1 LVTVRETSL
10 VDAMKRAAVIG
21 ACLVVA
27 FVLVNYLEFYYW
39 FYNNEMPAYLRLGV
53 LHGDASG
60 PIRAFYEAAYAAC
73 PTQHPNLVEQCQGY
87 QIALLGDGRYV
98 RPLSTLGG
106 IVVTALSTKYHL
118 MQVIKIAIIGLAMG
132 SAILCALLL
141 SPFLARLEGRA
152 LLAIGLVWITGW
164 IANRLLHID
173 GLNRGFAVTALAGAV
188 VVLAA
193 MSLPAPSLRAA
204 AITARFRPEAWPAWG
219 AAAKLGLQLVAIAVC
234 FGLGY
239 RLHVLHESHAP
250 VLYLLLAL
258 GLWLLLGR
266 ALSERWIFAGVLSA
280 VLYLSATLVLFFYD
294 LAWPKQHQLY
304 LAAIFL
310 FIAIWRDDTRVYW
323 AVPLLLL
330 FDMQNGARLGAL
342 IVVGET
348 LLVLWRRRIPVS
360 VVPAILTAI
369 VGVAVTRTAY
379 YPFDDRLYS
388 ISDVI
393 GVFLTPVVVMAGL
406 AALAIVWAIT
416 DDRTRD
422 APSTIAVD
430 RLLVYAASIV
440 MMGGI
445 QIATWGLFFDA
456 FQLSTLYRSVAV
468 APAMAIFFVT
478 AALLLTSCRPEVS
491 DSQRQSAIA
500 SLAAL
505 GLLMTAAIGR
515 PISWEQLREGVHA
528 SVGRYLPADW
538 PRRTPM
544 MSLDDNTVYVDGNN
558 VITGPVM
565 QFSMIKILLL
575 SRSPEFSR
583 DKLTVLIFGGRAR

>member
-1 LVTVRETSL
+1 
-10 VDAMKRAAVIG
+10 MKRAAVIG

-27 FVLVNYLEFYYW
+27 FVLVNYLGFYHW

-106 IVVTALSTKYHL
+106 IVLTALSTKYHL

-152 LLAIGLVWITGW
+152 LLAIGVVWITGW
-164 IANRLLHID
+164 IANRLLHMD
-173 GLNRGFAVTALAGAV
+173 GLDRGVAVAALAGAV
-188 VVLAA
+188 VTLAA
-193 MSLPAPSLRAA
+193 TSLRAPSLRAA

-219 AAAKLGLQLVAIAVC
+219 AAAKLGLQLLAIAIC

-266 ALSERWIFAGVLSA
+266 ALPQSGRWIFAGFLSA
-280 VLYLSATLVLFFYD
+280 VLYLSAPLVLFFYD
-294 LAWPKQHQLY
+294 LALPKQHHLN
-304 LAAIFL
+304 LVAIFL
-310 FIAIWRDDTRVYW
+310 FIAIWRDDARVYW

-348 LLVLWRRRIPVS
+348 CS
-360 VVPAILTAI
+360 CC
-369 VGVAVTRTAY
+369 GGGAY
-379 YPFDDRLYS
+379 
-388 ISDVI
+388 
-393 GVFLTPVVVMAGL
+393 
-406 AALAIVWAIT
+406 
-416 DDRTRD
+416 
-422 APSTIAVD
+422 PS
-430 RLLVYAASIV
+430 
-440 MMGGI
+440 
-445 QIATWGLFFDA
+445 
-456 FQLSTLYRSVAV
+456 
-468 APAMAIFFVT
+468 P
-478 AALLLTSCRPEVS
+478 SCRRS
-491 DSQRQSAIA
+491 SRRSSASQ
-500 SLAAL
+500 
-505 GLLMTAAIGR
+505 
-515 PISWEQLREGVHA
+515 
-528 SVGRYLPADW
+528 
-538 PRRTPM
+538 
-544 MSLDDNTVYVDGNN
+544 
-558 VITGPVM
+558 
-565 QFSMIKILLL
+565 
-575 SRSPEFSR
+575 
-583 DKLTVLIFGGRAR
+583 